1 MAKLMVNVHEAKTQ
15 LSRLIERALA
25 GDEVVIAR
33 AGVPAVMLSPAPAVA
48 VPNERLL
55 GLLKGQIW
63 TSPDFDQDDPELE
76 RLFLGEGP
84 EKGDAAPK
92 R

>member
-1 MAKLMVNVHEAKTQ
+1 MTKVVVNVHEAKTQ

-33 AGVPAVMLSPAPAVA
+33 ANRPAVVLSPAVQPEKPRRPRGVL
-48 VPNERLL
+48 NGR
-55 GLLKGQIW
+55 IW
-63 TSPDFDQDDPELE
+63 IAPDAFDPDPEIE
-76 RLFLGEGP
+76 ALFGQAS
-84 EKGDAAPK
+84 DADPHDPA

>member
-1 MAKLMVNVHEAKTQ
+1 MTKVIVNVHEAKTQ

-33 AGVPAVMLSPAPAVA
+33 AGKPAVVLSPAPPADAVA
-48 VPNERLL
+48 ERPL

-63 TSPDFDQDDPELE
+63 TAADFDDDDPVLE
-76 RLFLGEGP
+76 AQFR
-84 EKGDAAPK
+84 GDD
-92 R
+92 RTRSQ